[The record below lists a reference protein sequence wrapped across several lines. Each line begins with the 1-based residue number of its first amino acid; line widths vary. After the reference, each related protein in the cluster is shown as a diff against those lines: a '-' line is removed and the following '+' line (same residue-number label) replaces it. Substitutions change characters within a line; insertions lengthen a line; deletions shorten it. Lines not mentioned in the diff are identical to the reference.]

1 MIYCDTSFLLALY
14 VQRDFFNPQALK
26 AAAKFTDPIPYTLL
40 GELELLNGVHR
51 VLAAR
56 IVSRPEHDTILRQ
69 ISQDEAEG
77 FFVRSPINQAE
88 HFAKARELSRR
99 HTPRLACRSLDIL
112 HVAAALL
119 AGATRFASFDS
130 KQRALAHA
138 TGLRSIP
145 GVVPHG

>member
-26 AAAKFTDPIPYTLL
+26 AAAKFTNPIPYTLL
-40 GELELLNGVHR
+40 GELELVNGVHR
-51 VLAAR
+51 ILAAR
-56 IVSRPEHDTILRQ
+56 IVSRSEHDTILRQ

-77 FFVRSPINQAE
+77 FLVRSPMNQAD

-99 HTPRLACRSLDIL
+99 HTPTLSCRSLDIL

-130 KQRALAHA
+130 KQRTLAHA
-138 TGLRSIP
+138 AGLRSIP
-145 GVVPHG
+145 GVAFV